1 MQFANLNVNNFD
13 VSLAVIFGLIALY
26 NSKSFVMLATL
37 LAYVFIHA
45 FTPTNFQAFIV
56 ISSAYFYLSQSNIR
70 YLSQFRQVFLC
81 FGVVYFFG
89 AIDQAVYYHFEFDTL
104 FDRIQPYLIT
114 IINAYVLAQL
124 LGGGGKQDAGLIDYF
139 TRHCMRWLNGLSLL
153 HPSQKDHTQ

>member
-1 MQFANLNVNNFD
+1 MQFANLS
-13 VSLAVIFGLIALY
+13 VSNYTIFLAVLWCLIALH

-37 LAYVFIHA
+37 LAYVFIQA
-45 FTPTNFQAFIV
+45 FTPTNFQAFLV

-81 FGVVYFFG
+81 FGAVYFLG

-114 IINAYVLAQL
+114 IINAYVLAAL
-124 LGGGGKQDAGLIDYF
+124 IGGGGKQDAGLIDYI
-139 TRHCMRWLNGLSLL
+139 TANCVRWLNGLSLL
-153 HPSQKDHTQ
+153 QTGSKDSTR